1 MVWKDGV
8 NVGCT
13 EKDHPTWSVNNLVYI
28 RLMIPFRSA
37 VCRSTQSIF
46 SPLLWVLSFGGWP
59 AIGTSMCSNV
69 SIELSDFYQ
78 GSLRTQTRDLAIGKA
93 LLYQTDNYQNH
104 YGFFYVIFYM
114 YPNKN
119 SALMTSLGSLK
130 SQAGVRGSLL
140 HLPTVALWS
149 LHIYYILFQ
158 HLA

>member
-1 MVWKDGV
+1 
-8 NVGCT
+8 
-13 EKDHPTWSVNNLVYI
+13 
-28 RLMIPFRSA
+28 
-37 VCRSTQSIF
+37 
-46 SPLLWVLSFGGWP
+46 
-59 AIGTSMCSNV
+59 MCSNV

-104 YGFFYVIFYM
+104 YGFFYEIFYM

-130 SQAGVRGSLL
+130 SQAGVRGSL

-149 LHIYYILFQ
+149 LHI
-158 HLA
+158 